1 MTKIL
6 KILYSNT
13 YISGHKI
20 GELLGISKVAV
31 CKQIKNLKQLGYNI
45 ESCTKGYKLI
55 QDKKL
60 FNEFEIESKLNKNL
74 NVCKIIKYYKE
85 LPSTQTTV
93 KMLAQKA
100 FDEGTVVIVEK
111 QTDGYGRIKRVWSS
125 NPGGLWFSILLKPFL
140 VPEESTKLALIL
152 SIALKYTFDL
162 YNIDSKIKWPNDI
175 FINNKKIAGIIIE
188 MSAEQDIINWIVAGI
203 GININNELPKELKDI
218 ATSLK
223 EIINKEI
230 DRTEFICKFFIN
242 FEKLYTPFKEKGLKP
257 FLKEYNANLLYK
269 NKHVTISNGHNTITG
284 ISLGIDENG
293 ILMVKT
299 KDNVEKIISGT
310 LRETQK

>member
-1 MTKIL
+1 M
-6 KILYSNT
+6 
-13 YISGHKI
+13 
-20 GELLGISKVAV
+20 LGISKVAV

-45 ESCTKGYKLI
+45 DSCTKGYKLI

-93 KMLAQKA
+93 KMLAQKG

-111 QTDGYGRIKRVWSS
+111 QTSGYGRIKRVWSS

-140 VPEESTKLALIL
+140 VPEESTKLALML
-152 SIALKYTFDL
+152 SIALKQTFDL

-175 FINNKKIAGIIIE
+175 FIKNKKIAGIIIE

-223 EIINKEI
+223 EIISKEI

-242 FEKLYTPFKEKGLKP
+242 FEKLYTSFKEKGLKP

-284 ISLGIDENG
+284 INLGIDENG
-293 ILMVKT
+293 MLIVKT
-299 KDNVEKIISGT
+299 KNNIEKIISGT
-310 LRETQK
+310 LRKTQK

>member
-6 KILYSNT
+6 KLLYSNT

-45 ESCTKGYKLI
+45 ESCTKGYKLTK
-55 QDKKL
+55 DKL
-60 FNEFEIESKLNKNL
+60 FFNEHEIECKLNKSL
-74 NVCKIIKYYKE
+74 TICKIIKYYKE

-93 KMLAQKA
+93 KMLAQKG
-100 FDEGTVVIVEK
+100 FYEGTVVIVEK
-111 QTDGYGRIKRVWSS
+111 QTSGYGRIKRVWAS
-125 NPGGLWFSILLKPFL
+125 NTGGLWFSILLKPFL

-152 SIALKYTFDL
+152 SIALKQTFDL

-242 FEKLYTPFKEKGLKP
+242 FEKLYTSFKEKGLKP

-284 ISLGIDENG
+284 INLGIDENG
-293 ILMVKT
+293 MLIVKT